1 MAKNKGSLWY
11 KIWFIVLPIVSI
23 TAYYYLS
30 IALNKWV
37 LDLVLGVLKVPMIQ
51 FIEFMYLA
59 EILISL
65 ILLIIFFVVY
75 ELFVKK
81 DEDEVRTKLNLKDG
95 GFSFAAGIGVSG
107 ISFIW
112 ITIAGKIPE
121 FQAQI
126 AAMRDGNSMI
136 GGGSLH
142 GVLLSAVI
150 AAPIVEEVIFR
161 GVVLG
166 SLRKVFPAW
175 WVSVLISAVIFGAY
189 HRNPVAIVYASV
201 MGIIAGIV
209 YEKKRNLL
217 FPIILHMANNFMG
230 LLQDFV
236 PQGIG
241 VTIVNGV
248 SLAMILPM
256 CYIVYRMIK
265 SDTCKA
271 VYA

>member
-1 MAKNKGSLWY
+1 MAKNKIDLWY
-11 KIWFIVLPIVSI
+11 KIRFIALPIVSI
-23 TAYYYLS
+23 ILYYFLS
-30 IALNKWV
+30 RALNKWV
-37 LDLVLGVLKVPMIQ
+37 LELFLGVLKVPMMQ

-65 ILLIIFFVVY
+65 ILLIVFFIVY
-75 ELFVKK
+75 ELLVKK
-81 DEDEVRTKLNLKDG
+81 DGDEVRTKLNLKDA

-112 ITIAGKIPE
+112 LTIAGKIPM

-126 AAMRDGNSMI
+126 AAMKEGNSMI

-166 SLRKVFPAW
+166 SFRKVFPAW
-175 WVSVLISAVIFGAY
+175 ISILISAVIFGAY
-189 HRNPVAIVYASV
+189 HMNPVAIVYASV

-230 LLQDFV
+230 LLQDLV
-236 PQGIG
+236 P
-241 VTIVNGV
+241 
-248 SLAMILPM
+248 
-256 CYIVYRMIK
+256 
-265 SDTCKA
+265 
-271 VYA
+271 

>member
-1 MAKNKGSLWY
+1 MTKKNVDLWY
-11 KIWFIVLPIVSI
+11 KIRFIILPILSI
-23 TAYYYLS
+23 TAYYYLTKY
-30 IALNKWV
+30 LNM
-37 LDLVLGVLKVPMIQ
+37 LVFELFLGILKIPMIQ
-51 FIEFMYLA
+51 FIEFMYLSD
-59 EILISL
+59 ILIAL
-65 ILLIIFFVVY
+65 IQLIIFFVIY
-75 ELFVKK
+75 KLLVKRND
-81 DEDEVRTKLNLKDG
+81 DESRTKLNLKDT
-95 GFSFAAGIGVSG
+95 GFSLLTGIGVSG

-112 ITIAGKIPE
+112 LMIAGKIPE

-126 AAMRDGNSMI
+126 AAMKEGNAMT

-166 SLRKVFPAW
+166 SFRKVFPAW

-189 HRNPVAIVYASV
+189 HRNPVAIVYATI

-217 FPIILHMANNFMG
+217 FPIMLHIANNFMG

-236 PQGIG
+236 PAGIG

-265 SDTCKA
+265 GDTRKA

>member
-1 MAKNKGSLWY
+1 MTKNKVDLWY
-11 KIWFIVLPIVSI
+11 KIWFIALPIVSI
-23 TAYYYLS
+23 VAYYFLS
-30 IALNKWV
+30 RALNKWV
-37 LDLVLGVLKVPMIQ
+37 LDLFLGVLKVPMMQ

-65 ILLIIFFVVY
+65 ILLIVFFLVY
-75 ELFVKK
+75 ELLVKK
-81 DEDEVRTKLNLKDG
+81 DGEEVRTKLNLKDSG
-95 GFSFAAGIGVSG
+95 LSFAAGIGVSG

-112 ITIAGKIPE
+112 LTIAGKIPE

-126 AAMRDGNSMI
+126 AAMKEGNSMI

-161 GVVLG
+161 GVVFG
-166 SLRKVFPAW
+166 SFRKVFPAW
-175 WVSVLISAVIFGAY
+175 VSILISAVIFGAY
-189 HRNPVAIVYASV
+189 HMNPVAIVYATV
-201 MGIIAGIV
+201 MGIIAGVV

-217 FPIILHMANNFMG
+217 FTIILHMANNFMG

-236 PQGIG
+236 PAGVG
-241 VTIVNGV
+241 VTIVNAV
-248 SLAMILPM
+248 SLVMILPM

-265 SDTCKA
+265 SDTRKA

>member
-1 MAKNKGSLWY
+1 MTKNKVDLWY
-11 KIWFIVLPIVSI
+11 KIRFIMVPILSI
-23 TAYYYLS
+23 IAYYYLTKY
-30 IALNKWV
+30 LNMMAFE
-37 LDLVLGVLKVPMIQ
+37 LFLEILKIPMIQ
-51 FIEFMYLA
+51 FIEFMYLSD
-59 EILISL
+59 ILIAL
-65 ILLIIFFVVY
+65 IQLIIFFVIYKLAVRRN
-75 ELFVKK
+75 
-81 DEDEVRTKLNLKDG
+81 EDELRTKLNLKDIS
-95 GFSFAAGIGVSG
+95 FSVMTGIGVSG

-112 ITIAGKIPE
+112 LIIAGKIPE

-126 AAMRDGNSMI
+126 AAMKEGNAMI

-142 GVLLSAVI
+142 GVFLSAVI

-166 SLRKVFPAW
+166 SFRKVFPAW
-175 WVSVLISAVIFGAY
+175 MSILFSAVIFGAY
-189 HRNPVAIVYASV
+189 HMNPVAIVYASV

-241 VTIVNGV
+241 VTIVNVV

-256 CYIVYRMIK
+256 CFIVYRMIK
-265 SDTCKA
+265 SDTRKA

>member
-1 MAKNKGSLWY
+1 MANNKVDLWY
-11 KIWFIVLPIVSI
+11 KIRFITLPIVSI
-23 TAYYYLS
+23 VAYFFLS
-30 IALNKWV
+30 RALNKWV
-37 LDLVLGVLKVPMIQ
+37 LDLFLGVLKVPMMQ

-75 ELFVKK
+75 EIFIKK
-81 DEDEVRTKLNLKDG
+81 DGDEVRTKLNIKDS
-95 GFSFAAGIGVSG
+95 GFSFLMGVGVSG

-112 ITIAGKIPE
+112 ITLAGKIPE

-126 AAMRDGNSMI
+126 AAMKEGNAMI
-136 GGGSLH
+136 GGGSFH

-166 SLRKVFPAW
+166 SFRKVFPAW
-175 WVSVLISAVIFGAY
+175 VSILISAVIFGAY
-189 HRNPVAIVYASV
+189 HMNPVAIVYATI

-217 FPIILHMANNFMG
+217 FTIILHMANNFMG

-236 PQGIG
+236 PAGIG
-241 VTIVNGV
+241 VTIVNAV

-256 CYIVYRMIK
+256 CFIVYK
-265 SDTCKA
+265 LVTSDTHKR

>member
-1 MAKNKGSLWY
+1 MAKNKIDLWY
-11 KIWFIVLPIVSI
+11 KIRFIGLPVVSI
-23 TAYYYLS
+23 VAYFFLS
-30 IALNKWV
+30 RALNKWV
-37 LDLVLGVLKVPMIQ
+37 LDLFLGVLKVPMIQ

-75 ELFVKK
+75 ELLVKK
-81 DEDEVRTKLNLKDG
+81 DGDEVRTKLNTKDA
-95 GFSFAAGIGVSG
+95 GFSFLAGVGVSG
-107 ISFIW
+107 VSFIW
-112 ITIAGKIPE
+112 LTIAGNIPA

-126 AAMRDGNSMI
+126 AAMKEGNAMI

-175 WVSVLISAVIFGAY
+175 VSILISAVIFGAY
-189 HRNPVAIVYASV
+189 HMNPVAIVYATV
-201 MGIIAGIV
+201 MGIIAGVV
-209 YEKKRNLL
+209 YEKKQNLL
-217 FPIILHMANNFMG
+217 FPIMLHMANNFMG

-236 PQGIG
+236 PAGIG
-241 VTIVNGV
+241 VTVVNAV
-248 SLAMILPM
+248 SLAMIIPM

-265 SDTCKA
+265 SDTRKA

>member
-1 MAKNKGSLWY
+1 MTKNKVDLWY
-11 KIWFIVLPIVSI
+11 KIRFIMVPVLSI
-23 TAYYYLS
+23 IAYYYLTKY
-30 IALNKWV
+30 LNMMAFE
-37 LDLVLGVLKVPMIQ
+37 LFLEILKIPMIQ
-51 FIEFMYLA
+51 FIEFMYLSD
-59 EILISL
+59 ILIAL
-65 ILLIIFFVVY
+65 IQLIIFFAIYKLAVRRN
-75 ELFVKK
+75 
-81 DEDEVRTKLNLKDG
+81 EDELRTKLNLKDIS
-95 GFSFAAGIGVSG
+95 FSVMTGIGVSG

-112 ITIAGKIPE
+112 LIIAGKIPE

-126 AAMRDGNSMI
+126 AAMREGNSMI

>member
-1 MAKNKGSLWY
+1 MTKNKVDLQY
-11 KIWFIVLPIVSI
+11 KIRFIMVPILSI
-23 TAYYYLS
+23 IAYYYLTKY
-30 IALNKWV
+30 LNMMAFE
-37 LDLVLGVLKVPMIQ
+37 LFLEILKIPMIQ
-51 FIEFMYLA
+51 FIEFMYLSD
-59 EILISL
+59 ILIAL
-65 ILLIIFFVVY
+65 IQLIIFFVIYKLAVRRN
-75 ELFVKK
+75 
-81 DEDEVRTKLNLKDG
+81 EDELRTKLNLKDIS
-95 GFSFAAGIGVSG
+95 FSVMTGIGVSG

-112 ITIAGKIPE
+112 LIIAGKIPE

-126 AAMRDGNSMI
+126 AAMKEGNAMI

-142 GVLLSAVI
+142 GVFLSAVI

-166 SLRKVFPAW
+166 SFRKIFPAW
-175 WVSVLISAVIFGAY
+175 ASILISAVIFGVY
-189 HRNPVAIVYASV
+189 HMNPVAIVYATV